1 MEPLDKQ
8 ADERNDPIYPE
19 NNSDENPVNN
29 TDKQFQATCIMLEGK
44 ELVWVVVFRSFLNQV
59 NGRSCLEKTLVLVRS
74 GSV

>member
-29 TDKQFQATCIMLEGK
+29 SNEQFQAACIMLKGK
-44 ELVWVVVFRSFLNQV
+44 ELEAYFLQRLLLVFRFFIY
-59 NGRSCLEKTLVLVRS
+59 
-74 GSV
+74 